1 MVPAAVGFHC
11 PECVTDGRRTTRASR
26 TIYGG
31 KVTPGQAPGLITR
44 VLIGINVVFFVITI
58 ASGGGV
64 VSGNGGSDIYDKL
77 ALIPPA
83 VADGEWWRLFS
94 STFLHFGIF
103 HIAFNMYALWIFGPI
118 LEAAMGRLR
127 FLALYL
133 LAGVGGG
140 ILSVALGPLN
150 ETAAGASGAIY
161 GLFAALYV
169 VARHRNF
176 DTQPIV
182 VTIVFNLVITFTIAN
197 IDWRGHVGG
206 LITGAAVA
214 AVIAFAPRGDKR
226 SQIQAAGVAAV
237 CVVLAVGGLLAAKHD
252 NNRCKSAV
260 APLRAGPAAAISQ
273 EALYCLHYDPGAFN
287 E

>member
-1 MVPAAVGFHC
+1 MPAAVGFHC
-11 PECVTDGRRTTRASR
+11 PECVSEGRRTTRATR

-31 KVTPGQAPGLITR
+31 KVRPGEQPGLITKA
-44 VLIGINVVFFVITI
+44 LIAVNVVFFIITV
-58 ASGGGV
+58 ASGGGL
-64 VSGNGGSDIYDKL
+64 VSGNGSSSIYDHL

-94 STFLHFGIF
+94 SAFLHFGIF
-103 HIAFNMYALWIFGPI
+103 HIGFNMYALWALGPM
-118 LEAAMGRLR
+118 LEAVMGKLR
-127 FLALYL
+127 FLVLYL

-140 ILSVALGPLN
+140 LLSVAIGPLN

-161 GLFAALYV
+161 GLFAALYL

-182 VTIVFNLVITFTIAN
+182 VTIVFNRVITFTIPN

-214 AVIAFAPRGDKR
+214 AVIAFAPRGPR
-226 SQIQAAGVAAV
+226 RGAMQAAGVVGV
-237 CVVLAVGGLLAAKHD
+237 CALLTIGGLLAVSHD
-252 NNRCKSAV
+252 NNRCRTAV
-260 APLRAGPAAAISQ
+260 HEAKAGDPSQVQPAV
-273 EALYCLHYDPGAFN
+273 YCSIYDPGATGTG
-287 E
+287 